1 MMKYALSVFIM
12 GAFVLHGDDFTLSST
27 SFKNGDEIPAKF
39 AMKSVAGGKN
49 ISPQLSWKGAPEGT
63 KSFAVTCIDLHP
75 LAKRW
80 VHWMVV
86 NIPADKDSLP
96 EGASGKKMP
105 KGSLE
110 IENSFGDNGWG
121 GPQPPPGSGKHEYLF
136 TVYALST
143 EKIPTMKKNASGTPL
158 IEKGNTLAKSELKGY
173 FSR

>member
-1 MMKYALSVFIM
+1 MKYALSVFIM

-27 SFKNGDEIPAKF
+27 SFKNGGDIPAKF

-49 ISPQLSWKGAPEGT
+49 ISPQLSWEGAPEGT

-80 VHWMVV
+80 VHWMVI

-96 EGASGKKMP
+96 EGASGEKTP

-110 IENSFGDNGWG
+110 IENSFGDIGWG

-136 TVYALST
+136 TVYALGT
-143 EKIPTMKKNASGTPL
+143 DKIPVRKETASAPL
-158 IEKGNTLAKSELKGY
+158 IEKGNTLAKAELKGY